1 MDEQIR
7 LHVECRVKQ
16 TATRKAG
23 PPLSAVAI
31 VIVVTLLKEDTNTT
45 QLARAQGIMDL
56 PPGPLEP
63 EQHPRVRR
71 RGQHPLL

>member
-1 MDEQIR
+1 MRKPPPGRPDRR
-7 LHVECRVKQ
+7 LG
-16 TATRKAG
+16 TI
-23 PPLSAVAI
+23 AI
-31 VIVVTLLKEDTNTT
+31 VIVVTFLKEDTNTT